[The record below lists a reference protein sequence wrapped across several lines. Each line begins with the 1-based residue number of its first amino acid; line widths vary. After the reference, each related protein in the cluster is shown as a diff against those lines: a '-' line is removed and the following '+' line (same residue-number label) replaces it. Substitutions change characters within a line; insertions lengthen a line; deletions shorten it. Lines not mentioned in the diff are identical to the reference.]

1 MAINCLRCRKQPSM
15 NDPNPDTEAPT
26 AWKRLSD
33 RVAAQHWP
41 APALYVVATPIGN
54 LGDLTLRAWQALSR
68 CDVIA
73 AEDTRSS
80 RPLLDAWGVDTPL
93 MAAHRHNEAA
103 AAQAIVQRLEAGERV
118 ALISDAGAPAVSDPG
133 ARIVRAVREAGFP
146 VVPVPGASA
155 VIAALMASGV
165 TSDENPA
172 FVFAGFAPHKG
183 GARRKWLQQWC
194 ASPAPVLMFES
205 PHRVQATVGDLLAVC
220 GGARRVT
227 IARELTKRFEQ
238 VETLPLAQAQAW
250 LSEDAH
256 RNQGEFVLIV
266 HEAPAAAAGAVDEQ
280 TAALLDAL
288 LETVSVRDA
297 AKVAAKVSG
306 VPRDVLYELAL
317 QRGKRS

>member
-1 MAINCLRCRKQPSM
+1 M
-15 NDPNPDTEAPT
+15 EAPA
-26 AWKRLSD
+26 AWKRLAE

-54 LGDLTLRAWQALSR
+54 LGDLGLRACQALQR

-80 RPLLDAWGVDTPL
+80 RPLLDAWGIETPL

-133 ARIVRAVREAGFP
+133 ARIVRRVREAGFP

-155 VIAALMASGV
+155 VITALMGAGV

-172 FVFAGFAPHKG
+172 FAFAGFPPHKQ

-194 ASPAPVLMFES
+194 AVAAPVVLYES
-205 PHRVQATVGDLLAVC
+205 PHRVRATVDDLLAVC
-220 GGARRVT
+220 GPARRLTV
-227 IARELTKRFEQ
+227 ARELTKRFEQ
-238 VETLPLAQAQAW
+238 IDTVALAEAGVWFEA
-250 LSEDAH
+250 DPH
-256 RNQGEFVLIV
+256 RSQGEFVLIV
-266 HEAPAAAAGAVDEQ
+266 HEAETPAGAALDAQAVE
-280 TAALLDAL
+280 LLDAL
-288 LETVSVRDA
+288 LEVLSVRDA
-297 AKVAAKVSG
+297 VKVAAKIGGAS
-306 VPRDVLYELAL
+306 RDALYALAL
-317 QRGKRS
+317 ERGGAKKGQAGRS